1 MKTILFADSNFT
13 CEEEEHTTNA
23 TQGVVKNLAYPSTDR
38 SECTVRVKV
47 PDDAYINVI
56 IHDMERMTSGE
67 ECDGGLRLR
76 TSRICNFDET
86 FPRKTVCS
94 FSGNMTVFQACGDV
108 EIYMTPSKEGFRFYI
123 SYIGMT
129 LSFNKYRQNIS
140 GTNVARRGLHMRTFK
155 RILICD
161 SCLYEKIISLYHYRY
176 GTSFQ
181 LLKYVLYFSKNTIRK
196 KEMIFTLREN

>member
-1 MKTILFADSNFT
+1 MKTILFADSNIT

-129 LSFNKYRQNIS
+129 FNKYRQNIS
-140 GTNVARRGLHMRTFK
+140 GTNVTRRGLHMRTFK

>member
-1 MKTILFADSNFT
+1 MEISLNSYIPTCIDLEKIPFVFFKTWGPVKNIMKTILVTDSNIT

-23 TQGVVKNLAYPSTDR
+23 TQGVIKNLAYPSTDR

-56 IHDMERMTSGE
+56 IHDMERMASGE

-76 TSRICNFDET
+76 TALFCNFDET

-123 SYIGMT
+123 SYIGIAT
-129 LSFNKYRQNIS
+129 DIATCN
-140 GTNVARRGLHMRTFK
+140 
-155 RILICD
+155 
-161 SCLYEKIISLYHYRY
+161 CLYEKII
-176 GTSFQ
+176 
-181 LLKYVLYFSKNTIRK
+181 
-196 KEMIFTLREN
+196 